1 MTKGYLCLVL
11 HAHLPYVRHPEDEHA
26 LAQRWLYEAITE
38 TYIPL
43 LLAMENLE
51 RDGVDF
57 RLTLSLSPPLICMLA
72 DSLVQSRYLKHLEK
86 LKKLTE
92 QEVKRTKEEP
102 HFNYLARTY
111 QDYINRCHELFHV
124 RYNNNLLHAFKRLM
138 DLGKLELITCAA
150 THGFL
155 PLIGIRPQVVKAQ
168 ISIATEVFTR
178 NFGHPPNGMW
188 LPECGYAPG
197 IDEVLRDFGIKY
209 FFVDTHGILFA
220 TPRPRYGIF
229 APISC
234 PKSGVAVFGRDV
246 ESSLQVWSSQEGYP
260 GDFDYREFYRDIGF
274 DLDYELIKDY
284 IHPEGIRVDT
294 GIKYYRITGKTN
306 HKEPYHPDWA
316 REKAAIHAGNFL
328 FNREKQ
334 IEYLAAH
341 MDRAPII
348 VAPYDAELF
357 GHWWFE
363 GPMWLE
369 FLLRKIAF
377 DTNMFKTITPSE
389 YLRLYPVNQPSTPCM
404 SSWGSKGYNDVWLD
418 SSNHWI
424 YRHLHQAAKR
434 MTNLAFQMPNSS
446 GLTRE
451 ALNQAAR
458 EVLLAESSDWAFIM
472 KTGTMVDY
480 ACKRT
485 VNHVG
490 RFFRLHHEVSNG
502 CIDEGFLSE
511 VRERD
516 SIFPDLNYQVYC

>member
-1 MTKGYLCLVL
+1 VSKGYLCLVL

-38 TYIPL
+38 TYLPL
-43 LLAMENLE
+43 IMAMENLE
-51 RDGVDF
+51 RDGVDY

-72 DSLVQSRYLKHLEK
+72 DSLVQSRYLDHLEK
-86 LKKLTE
+86 LKRLAD
-92 QEVKRTKEEP
+92 QEVKRTKGEP

-111 QDYINRCHELFHV
+111 QDFFHRCHEVYHD
-124 RYNNNLLHAFKRLM
+124 RYNNNLLSAFKRLM
-138 DLGKLELITCAA
+138 DSGKLELITCAA

-155 PLIGIRPQVVKAQ
+155 PLIGIRPQVVKTQ
-168 ISIATEVFTR
+168 ISIAAEVFAR
-178 NFGHPPNGMW
+178 NFGQLPKGMW

-197 IDEVLRDFGIKY
+197 IDEILRDFGIRY

-220 TPRPRYGIF
+220 APRPRYGIF

-274 DLDYELIKDY
+274 DLDYELIKEY
-284 IHPEGIRVDT
+284 IHPEGIRLDT

-334 IEYLAAH
+334 VEYLAAN
-341 MDRAPII
+341 MDRTPII

-363 GPMWLE
+363 GPLWLE
-369 FLLRKIAF
+369 FLLRKTAF
-377 DTNMFKTITPSE
+377 DTNMVKTITPSE
-389 YLRLYPVNQPSTPCM
+389 YLNLYPVNQPSTPCM

-418 SSNHWI
+418 SSNHWV

-434 MTNLAFQMPNSS
+434 MTKLATQMPNST
-446 GLTRE
+446 GLARE

-485 VNHVG
+485 VNHIG
-490 RFFRLHHEVSNG
+490 RFSRLHHEVSNG
-502 CIDEGFLSE
+502 CIDESFLAE
-511 VRERD
+511 VKEKD
-516 SIFPDLNYQVYC
+516 NIFPDLNYQVYS